1 MKVLIKSIN
10 LEEAKNIT
18 RRFGYALIFDRRS
31 GQESLVRRLSG
42 EHYPR
47 FHLYVDENSQG
58 CIFSLHL
65 DQKKASYEGQH
76 MHSAEYDGDL
86 VESEI
91 GALTSFFSGQYD
103 VSPLGV
109 KNETRKE
116 EVVGN
121 VKNESVNPETK
132 SDYLREDILDDMETA
147 DLERDIE
154 NFNKNVKKKRF
165 LFI

>member
-1 MKVLIKSIN
+1 MKFLVKSIK

-47 FHLYVDENSQG
+47 FHLYIDENNQG

-86 VESEI
+86 VEGEI
-91 GALTSFFSGQYD
+91 SALVSFFSGQYD
-103 VSPLGV
+103 VSPLGF
-109 KNETRKE
+109 KNKIEK
-116 EVVGN
+116 EVVGC
-121 VKNESVNPETK
+121 VESQDVDFKNKPDS
-132 SDYLREDILDDMETA
+132 LREDILDDMEIA